1 MTQDLDALAQLVR
14 AELAPHHERAVDD
27 ARAGAL
33 LCTMPRRARTR
44 WTARGA
50 AVTGLLLVAAIGAMI
65 GTVRGDDP
73 SAITLVGSTRLDE
86 PLPSRAT
93 SFTDG
98 SRVEPSPASDAR
110 VLALDTHGGHIRLA
124 HGALDA
130 SFRHR
135 ADTHWRVEAGA
146 VEVHVTGTAFS
157 VSWDPLTKRFG
168 IVMRDG
174 SVLLRGCGLDA
185 RAVRGGE
192 SLFVTCA
199 PPSVLGSPTEAPPAS
214 TGGSGD
220 VEPSSVPSPR
230 SAPLASSAAPPPP
243 RQSNPVHGRSQVR
256 PDEQLAD
263 AGPSASEH
271 AARADAARH
280 ARAYDEAR
288 ALLVELRRRYPRS
301 AEGTRASF
309 DLGVIAFEHGS
320 FTDAGEAFE
329 TYLREAPTGPLVRE
343 ALGRAMESHER
354 RGDRSGARDAAC
366 RYRGAFPSGPLAA
379 RARSLCPQDP

>member
-1 MTQDLDALAQLVR
+1 MTRDLDELARVVR
-14 AELAPHHERAVDD
+14 AERASHDERAVDE
-27 ARAGAL
+27 ARSGAL

-50 AVTGLLLVAAIGAMI
+50 AVTGLLLVAAIGLMVGA
-65 GTVRGDDP
+65 VRRDKR
-73 SAITLVGSTRLDE
+73 SVIALVGSTRLDE

-93 SFTDG
+93 TFSDG

-110 VLALDTHGGHIRLA
+110 VLALDAHGGHIRLA

-130 SFRHR
+130 SFHHR
-135 ADTHWRVEAGA
+135 ADTRWRVEAGA
-146 VEVHVTGTAFS
+146 VEVQVTGTAFS
-157 VSWDPLTKRFG
+157 VSWDPLTERFG

-174 SVLLRGCGLDA
+174 SVLLRGCGLDG

-199 PPSVLGSPTEAPPAS
+199 PPVVLGSSTEAPPAS
-214 TGGSGD
+214 TGGGRD

-230 SAPLASSAAPPPP
+230 SAPPESSTPPPHRP
-243 RQSNPVHGRSQVR
+243 NPVHGRPQVR
-256 PDEQLAD
+256 HDERRVE
-263 AGPSASEH
+263 AGPSASEL

-280 ARAYDEAR
+280 ARAYDEAHE
-288 ALLVELRRRYPRS
+288 LLVELRRRYPRS

-309 DLGVIAFEHGS
+309 DLGVIAFEQGS